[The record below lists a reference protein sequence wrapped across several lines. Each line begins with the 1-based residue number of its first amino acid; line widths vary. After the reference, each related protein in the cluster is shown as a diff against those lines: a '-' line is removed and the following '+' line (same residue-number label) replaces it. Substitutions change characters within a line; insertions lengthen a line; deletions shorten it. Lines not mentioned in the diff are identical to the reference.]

1 MPAFIWPG
9 GRSPGQRPSRSV
21 QLGRGA
27 LLQRGTRLG
36 LLGPCARWPDS
47 DLGEQGLGGSAAGQC
62 PGPGLCPLTVL
73 REPQRREGKEP
84 SLPPHFISGTKT
96 SHFLCISV
104 LIYKL
109 KKIVVLAI
117 LFHDVCTCA
126 KSLQS

>member
-47 DLGEQGLGGSAAGQC
+47 DLGEQGLGGSAAGSVQDQ
-62 PGPGLCPLTVL
+62 GYV
-73 REPQRREGKEP
+73 P
-84 SLPPHFISGTKT
+84 SLSLGNPREEKGKNLPFPRT
-96 SHFLCISV
+96 S
-104 LIYKL
+104 Y
-109 KKIVVLAI
+109 LAQRLHI
-117 LFHDVCTCA
+117 FSA
-126 KSLQS
+126 